1 MLNNNLPA
9 QDILL
14 VGDTQGYKVVTNQV
28 ASIRRNENDYGDD
41 MTWGQSIYI
50 LSLLFVEK
58 SRYRPA
64 EWNITII
71 TTVKPL

>member
-1 MLNNNLPA
+1 MQTNNYRSMILYHNLPA

-41 MTWGQSIYI
+41 MTWG
-50 LSLLFVEK
+50 
-58 SRYRPA
+58 
-64 EWNITII
+64 
-71 TTVKPL
+71 